1 MNDITQDPL
10 YKLDNTFR
18 QLKEEFKEEYAIRTA
33 HLTHIEQLTIDPVFE
48 EELDELKEAY
58 DKKIS
63 TAFFELKKKLDKN
76 KTFYLGCPLSN
87 YKHTYY
93 DRLDNYLSYNDDSD
107 EYDFIED
114 EKEYLDNTLNDVYQ
128 SESSHDGYSIT
139 GHENFTFAY
148 EIVNLLGYKQFE
160 LSTNKKIE
168 FLEQRRIK
176 LTEQKELEKQVDNIG
191 QDVFKITLQKIDEFK
206 EFIQT
211 RINQAITT
219 KDKKDVCLRYIY
231 TIKQAI
237 ASNPITDII
246 TNTYNPEI
254 DNVSYRNASEIT
266 LKWLELE
273 LEYLNKKDSLV
284 SNSIKMDRTKET
296 VIKRVVNNLEV
307 FSFFQITVIDDLEH
321 NGKTYKDIPQRNN
334 ESIITPGNWDANKDI
349 FFKQRMNT
357 YNKNYTLDEKINL
370 EIKKINQLISKE
382 PDIQILKDRYVAYL
396 QILQSN
402 SKQKDMSVKIEK
414 IDHKEDSIESFKSKI
429 ENYFAFFYGNCPRS
443 HRKILKNKDA
453 DNLIAWTTYYF
464 DNNFKIPII
473 ENPIAN
479 VNTNKTYV
487 RLAFRYLYKELF
499 PNTKLHP
506 SLFKLFTSIFQ
517 KYANETE
524 KNFSSD
530 RNNDKVRDLMKISY
544 KK

>member
-93 DRLDNYLSYNDDSD
+93 DRLDNYLSYYDDSD

-139 GHENFTFAY
+139 GHENFIFAY
-148 EIVNLLGYKQFE
+148 EIVNLLSYKQFE

-168 FLEQRRIK
+168 FLEQRRSK
-176 LTEQKELEKQVDNIG
+176 LTEQKELKKQVDNIG

-211 RINQAITT
+211 RINQAITI

-231 TIKQAI
+231 TIKQAM
-237 ASNPITDII
+237 AFNPIKDII

-307 FSFFQITVIDDLEH
+307 FSFFQITVIDDLEY

-349 FFKQRMNT
+349 FFKQRMNA
-357 YNKNYTLDEKINL
+357 YNEYYTLDEKINL
-370 EIKKINQLISKE
+370 ELKKINQLISKE

-396 QILQSN
+396 HQISQGDSN
-402 SKQKDMSVKIEK
+402 KKDMSGKIEK
-414 IDHKEDSIESFKSKI
+414 IHDEVLESEYDYKEKIKLLKSIWLAEPKISAEDFIQKGIDKGIWNESFNLITERNSIFGKGKILLGSMFVALKDWAIYKNIDHNKAGEVLCEVFNI
-429 ENYFAFFYGNCPRS
+429 ENKP
-443 HRKILKNKDA
+443 
-453 DNLIAWTTYYF
+453 TTT
-464 DNNFKIPII
+464 
-473 ENPIAN
+473 NPYKSFSSAN
-479 VNTNKTYV
+479 
-487 RLAFRYLYKELF
+487 
-499 PNTKLHP
+499 
-506 SLFKLFTSIFQ
+506 Q
-517 KYANETE
+517 KYISAFKQQFNI
-524 KNFSSD
+524 KNS
-530 RNNDKVRDLMKISY
+530 
-544 KK
+544 